1 MDDTIT
7 VFVDGD
13 SYDITT
19 RCSVADLRRRVGCSE
34 GDVHVRGEDRE
45 YVLPNDTILSE
56 YVEAGAQ
63 VAFVSASG

>member
-13 SYDITT
+13 SYDISPE
-19 RCSVADLRRRVGCSE
+19 CSVAELRERVGRSD

-45 YVLPNDTILSE
+45 YVLPNDTVLSE
-56 YVEAGAQ
+56 YVETGAQ
-63 VAFVSASG
+63 VAFVSASR

>member
-13 SYDITT
+13 SYEISPG
-19 RCSVADLRRRVGCSE
+19 CSVADLRRRVGCSE
-34 GDVHVRGEDRE
+34 GDAHVRGEDRE
-45 YVLPNDTILSE
+45 YVLPNDTVLAE